1 MAEISKLQN
10 ILAMLKPVLLKV
22 MQKTR
27 LQLGSL
33 MRLIIADWCFHNN
46 LKRKAKVEYM

>member
-1 MAEISKLQN
+1 LFQSSQIPIIVKSYA
-10 ILAMLKPVLLKV
+10 
-22 MQKTR
+22 KTR

-33 MRLIIADWCFHNN
+33 MRLIIADWCSHNN